1 MRIEESFTV
10 AREPETVFDYLTD
23 PATLCDWQTTKVA
36 VEQITPGPP
45 GKGTRFRELTKPP
58 GGKEFEQ
65 VTELTEFDRP
75 RRVTVHIVEGPHPVD
90 GTWTFEP
97 APGGTA
103 VHFAAQG
110 DLNGLLGRLGPIAR
124 VLMSRQFA
132 AFHRKL
138 RENLE
143 AG

>member
-10 AREPETVFDYLTD
+10 GREPERVFDYLVD
-23 PATLCDWQTTKVA
+23 PATLPDWQTTKTSVH
-36 VEQITPGPP
+36 QLTPGPP
-45 GKGTRFRELTKPP
+45 GLGTRFREVTRPP

-65 VTELTEFDRP
+65 LTELTEFDRP

-97 APGGTA
+97 LDGGTVVSFLA
-103 VHFAAQG
+103 EG
-110 DLNGLLGRLGPIAR
+110 EMSGLLGRLGPIGR
-124 VLMSRQFA
+124 GLLSRQFA
-132 AFHRKL
+132 AYHRKL